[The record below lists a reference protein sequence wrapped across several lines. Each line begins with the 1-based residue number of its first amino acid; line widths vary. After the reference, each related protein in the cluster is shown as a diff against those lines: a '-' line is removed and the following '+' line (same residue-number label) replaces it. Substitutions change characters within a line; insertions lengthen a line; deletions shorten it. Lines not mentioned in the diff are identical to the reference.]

1 MKLIYEIFI
10 LTSLIFYSTLSISL
24 LGPWMYRKAKSLM
37 PHVDRRLPTGS
48 AWQRQWQ
55 GRIRKEEGVLLPRAA
70 PLKIFDP
77 GITPSPIL
85 SRDQCGPHSLLMK
98 HPGGGKRC
106 QDPFWLRHRAA

>member
-37 PHVDRRLPTGS
+37 PHVDRIPTGW

-55 GRIRKEEGVLLPRAA
+55 GRTRNEEGVLLPRAA

-77 GITPSPIL
+77 GITHSPIL
-85 SRDQCGPHSLLMK
+85 SRDQSGPHSLLMK
-98 HPGGGKRC
+98 HPG
-106 QDPFWLRHRAA
+106 